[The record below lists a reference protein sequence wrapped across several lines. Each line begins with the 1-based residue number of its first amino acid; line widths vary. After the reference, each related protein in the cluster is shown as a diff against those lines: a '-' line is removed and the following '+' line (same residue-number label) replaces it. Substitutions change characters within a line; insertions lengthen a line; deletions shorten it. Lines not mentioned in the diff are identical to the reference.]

1 MRKTVYSFIKTRAG
15 SVPDQILEALGI
27 PHARI
32 SRAATPEEFL
42 VRYALAARH
51 NMERGQDQRE
61 QIAKLRQLSIRAG
74 IRGCEYKP
82 DDLLAY
88 IFNQEI
94 PPEDAGHLVGWLID
108 EKYITRRDICE
119 VLGVQGGV

>member
-1 MRKTVYSFIKTRAG
+1 MRSTDYKIKTRAG
-15 SVPDQILEALGI
+15 SVPDRILEALGI

-51 NMERGQDQRE
+51 NMENGQEQGE
-61 QIAKLRQLSIRAG
+61 QIAKLRQLSLRAG
-74 IRGCEYKP
+74 LRGCEYAP

-88 IFNQEI
+88 IFSPRI
-94 PPEDAGHLVGWLID
+94 PAEDAGYLVGWLID
-108 EKYITRRDICE
+108 KEYITRRDICE